1 MTIVIENL
9 IKAREA
15 AGNPSFKTIAQ
26 KAHCSPL
33 TVSHI
38 FNGKNPFPD
47 LCTLDAIA
55 TALNTTLEK
64 ILSGTD
70 ASVGDVSK
78 LEEKIFL
85 LTEENTKLRNKLEAL
100 EMALSHK
107 NEVIALKDEIINIY
121 RSHSVT
127 SI

>member
-1 MTIVIENL
+1 MLIVIENL
-9 IKAREA
+9 NKAREA

-38 FNGKNPFPD
+38 FNGKTPFPD

-64 ILSGTD
+64 IFSGTD
-70 ASVGDVSK
+70 ASVGDVTK
-78 LEEKIFL
+78 LEEQIAE
-85 LTEENTKLRNKLEAL
+85 LTEEVARLTNKVESLEAEL
-100 EMALSHK
+100 RYKDEI
-107 NEVIALKDEIINIY
+107 IALKDEIINIY
-121 RSHSVT
+121 KAQT
-127 SI
+127 N